1 VQVLL
6 NRVDRLGWQALAHE
20 TAPTVHELLG
30 ERLSAVVV
38 DPEILDED
46 IFGFVEH
53 VGKLAPELAL
63 VVVSQ
68 QASVRDRVRG
78 LHLGADDWIMKP
90 CHPDE
95 VAARIEAILRRA
107 RRATSRLM
115 TTPSVSGEL
124 EIDLS
129 RFQVYVGDQSL
140 DFTRREFEVL
150 RLLAG
155 AVGKVLTREEI
166 YEQVWGYRMAHG
178 DRSVDVFVRSG
189 RTSTRTSGSGIG
201 SSLRSG
207 SSDELH
213 RLRRR
218 AGRGAAVRG
227 SALSCSNH
235 PYGGQSRTATQIRLA
250 RRQASDRP
258 SGICHPSADAV
269 QPVGWLYAV

>member
-1 VQVLL
+1 MSQPEGQPGEAVIARPAGRPRIAVIASDRAFVQVLL
-6 NRVDRLGWQALAHE
+6 NRVDRLGWQAMAHE
-20 TAPTVHELLG
+20 SVPTIHELLTD
-30 ERLSAVVV
+30 RLSAVVV
-38 DPEILDED
+38 DPEVLNED
-46 IFGFVEH
+46 VFGFVEN
-53 VGKLAPELAL
+53 VAKLAPELAL

-68 QASVRDRVRG
+68 AGSVRDRVRG

-129 RFQVYVGDQSL
+129 RFQVYVGDTSL

-155 AVGKVLTREEI
+155 APGKVLTREEI

-178 DRSVDVFVRSG
+178 DRSVDVFVRK
-189 RTSTRTSGSGIG
+189 
-201 SSLRSG
+201 
-207 SSDELH
+207 
-213 RLRRR
+213 
-218 AGRGAAVRG
+218 VRQK
-227 SALSCSNH
+227 LEK
-235 PYGGQSRTATQIRLA
+235 
-250 RRQASDRP
+250 ASPEWTYIHTHFGLGYRFEP
-258 SGICHPSADAV
+258 S
-269 QPVGWLYAV
+269 QR

>member
-1 VQVLL
+1 
-6 NRVDRLGWQALAHE
+6 
-20 TAPTVHELLG
+20 
-30 ERLSAVVV
+30 V
-38 DPEILDED
+38 DPEILTED
-46 IFGFVEH
+46 VFQFLEH

-68 QASVRDRVRG
+68 NASVRDRVRG

-129 RFQVYVGDQSL
+129 RFQVYAGDQSL

-178 DRSVDVFVRSG
+178 DRSVDVFVRK
-189 RTSTRTSGSGIG
+189 
-201 SSLRSG
+201 
-207 SSDELH
+207 
-213 RLRRR
+213 
-218 AGRGAAVRG
+218 VRQK
-227 SALSCSNH
+227 LEK
-235 PYGGQSRTATQIRLA
+235 
-250 RRQASDRP
+250 ASPTWTYIHTHFGLGYRFEP
-258 SGICHPSADAV
+258 S
-269 QPVGWLYAV
+269 QR

>member
-1 VQVLL
+1 METDVLSQPEGHSAEAIVARPAGRPRIAIIASDRAFVQVLL
-6 NRVDRLGWQALAHE
+6 NRVDRLGWQALAHD
-20 TAPTVHELLG
+20 TAPTPHELLG
-30 ERLSAVVV
+30 DRLSAVVV

-46 IFGFVEH
+46 IFGFVEQ

-68 QASVRDRVRG
+68 AASVRDRVRG

-115 TTPSVSGEL
+115 TAPSVSGEL

-178 DRSVDVFVRSG
+178 DRSVDVFVRK
-189 RTSTRTSGSGIG
+189 
-201 SSLRSG
+201 
-207 SSDELH
+207 
-213 RLRRR
+213 
-218 AGRGAAVRG
+218 VRQK
-227 SALSCSNH
+227 LEK
-235 PYGGQSRTATQIRLA
+235 
-250 RRQASDRP
+250 ASPEWIYIHTHFGLGYRFEP
-258 SGICHPSADAV
+258 A
-269 QPVGWLYAV
+269 QR